1 MSNRLKKL
9 RKEKGLTQADLAKVL
24 TTNQSRYGKYEN
36 GKTNLSIENAKK
48 VAKYFGVTID
58 YLLGSESD
66 QT

>member
-24 TTNQSRYGKYEN
+24 NTNQSRYGKYEY
-36 GKTNLSIENAKK
+36 GKTNLCIENAKK

>member
-24 TTNQSRYGKYEN
+24 NTNQSRYGKYEN